1 MTRDDMIA
9 RIDVIADV
17 QRAKIVGDAV
27 RAFEYQVAEREAKA
41 FAETG
46 FVGDAPPS
54 VAAWATAKGWTAQQA
69 AEDILQEAGLFN
81 SALYYIRATRLQGK
95 QAVMNAT
102 TEEEAQAIF
111 TQTIASLKAL
121 G

>member
-17 QRAKIVGDAV
+17 QRAKIVADAV

-41 FAETG
+41 FADAG
-46 FVGDAPPS
+46 FTGDAPPS
-54 VAAWATAKGWTAQQA
+54 VAAWANAKGWTAQQA
-69 AEDILQEAGLFN
+69 AEDILQEAALFN
-81 SALYYIRATRLQGK
+81 GALYYIRATRLQGK
-95 QAVMNAT
+95 QAVLNANS
-102 TEEEAQAIF
+102 EEDAQAIF
-111 TQTIASLKAL
+111 TQTIANLKAL